1 MSACLPIT
9 HFAYIHL
16 FSNCPVIVFRLNVF
30 FRFSILFFFT
40 FLLFPPPLSP
50 SFAVPYS
57 SSTGPPH
64 PPPLPSVLPSPDI
77 YPSPLLPILRW
88 VSEPRAFF
96 YICVLCIG
104 ALLSSFHDSPF
115 PRLPYTYNIFCVP
128 LIIPASEIR
137 MKGSFMKNWERAT
150 GNWQLAIGIPKLRE
164 EKVAKLKIIP
174 FVCREHV
181 GSSAVGLGNCVLCI
195 VYWVMYWVM
204 IGSLLFWRSR
214 ALKDPHA
221 IGV

>member
-1 MSACLPIT
+1 MSANNTLC
-9 HFAYIHL
+9 IHTPL
-16 FSNCPVIVFRLNVF
+16 FKLSRNRISAECFL
-30 FRFSILFFFT
+30 SILDSFFLYFSSIPPT
-40 FLLFPPPLSP
+40 PVPVLRGSLFLFYRPPP
-50 SFAVPYS
+50 
-57 SSTGPPH
+57 

-77 YPSPLLPILRW
+77 YPSHLLPILRW